1 MRKAAR
7 PPRFGRRSAALSMAI
22 AAAGLLTLR
31 GEGASAHHGV
41 TGRYDAGHPIS
52 VTGTVVRA
60 TFSPPH
66 PVLTIRVAEG
76 SPPGSGS
83 NLPRDLRGP
92 VTTRRSDI
100 GQLRTVE
107 FTPADRF
114 YALRSRVKPGDKV
127 QLIAMRNCLPPHQL
141 RSWWLKLPDG
151 RVVVVNGDWA
161 RKVVRC

>member
-1 MRKAAR
+1 VKSDAR
-7 PPRFGRRSAALSMAI
+7 PLRSGRRSAALSLAC
-22 AAAGLLTLR
+22 AAVGLLTLT

-52 VTGTVVRA
+52 ITGTVVRT

-66 PVLTIRVAEG
+66 PVMTIRVAEG
-76 SPPGSGS
+76 PPPGSGS

-92 VTTRRSDI
+92 VATRRSDI

-141 RSWWLKLPDG
+141 RSWWLRLPG
-151 RVVVVNGDWA
+151 GQVVVVNGDWA
-161 RKVVRC
+161 RKVARC